1 MNTKLAGA
9 LLACGAAM
17 SAVPA
22 AAEIVLFGRD
32 QFEGRHFTSE
42 RGNRDLRNEGFN
54 DRATSVIVTG
64 RAWEVCEDIEFRG
77 RCMVLE
83 PGRYP
88 NLRSMGMSDN
98 ISSVR
103 PVRQGVRYNRDR
115 YAPPAPY
122 PVYDA
127 RRRGDERL
135 YEAEVVHVRAVYGQ
149 PEQRCWVE
157 REQVASTSPLPRS
170 GNEIGG
176 AVIGGI
182 LGGVLGHQVGSGRGN
197 DLATG
202 VGAVAGA
209 LAGSNVARER
219 AGGGVYTQDVRR
231 CENVRTSGNPE
242 YYDVTYR
249 FRGQEHRMQT
259 TSPPPPTI
267 TVNGRGE
274 PRIG

>member
-1 MNTKLAGA
+1 MNKRIVTALLAAGA
-9 LLACGAAM
+9 LT
-17 SAVPA
+17 SALPA

-32 QFEGRHFTSE
+32 NFDGRSVTLQQPTPDLG
-42 RGNRDLRNEGFN
+42 RGRLN
-54 DRATSVIVTG
+54 DRASSAIVYG
-64 RAWEVCEDIEFRG
+64 RAFEVCEHAGFRG
-77 RCMVLE
+77 DCRVLQ

-88 NLRSMGMSDN
+88 NLGAMGLGNS

-103 PVRQGVRYNRDR
+103 PLRAGARYDRDR
-115 YAPPAPY
+115 YAPAPSY
-122 PVYDA
+122 PVYDV
-127 RRRGDERL
+127 RRRKDERL
-135 YEAEVVHVRAVYGQ
+135 YEAEVVHVRGVYGQ
-149 PEQRCWVE
+149 PQQRCWVE
-157 REQVASTSPLPRS
+157 RQAVAESPWPRG

-202 VGAVAGA
+202 VGAIAGA
-209 LAGSNVARER
+209 LAGANVARNNTN
-219 AGGGVYTQDVRR
+219 GGPAYTQDVRR
-231 CENVRTSGNPE
+231 CTTGAPSGPPE

-259 TSPPPPTI
+259 TTPPPPTI

-274 PRIG
+274 PRVG

>member
-1 MNTKLAGA
+1 MNKRLIAA
-9 LLACGAAM
+9 LLASGALTA
-17 SAVPA
+17 AIPA

-32 QFEGRHFTSE
+32 NFEGRSLTVQAP
-42 RGNRDLRNEGFN
+42 NRDLNSGNFN
-54 DRATSVIVTG
+54 DRASSAIVYG
-64 RAWEVCEDIEFRG
+64 RHFEVCEHVNFGGECRI
-77 RCMVLE
+77 LP

-88 NLRSMGMSDN
+88 HLSAMGLGDQ
-98 ISSVR
+98 ISSAR
-103 PVRQGVRYNRDR
+103 PVRDGVSHKRDR
-115 YAPPAPY
+115 YAPGPAY
-122 PVYDA
+122 PAYDV

-135 YEAEVVHVRAVYGQ
+135 FEADVVHVREVYGQ
-149 PEQRCWVE
+149 PQQRCWVE
-157 REQVASTSPLPRS
+157 KQAVADSPWPRG
-170 GNEIGG
+170 GNEVGG

-209 LAGSNVARER
+209 LAGANVARSNSG
-219 AGGGVYTQDVRR
+219 APVYTQDVRR
-231 CENVRTSGNPE
+231 CTSAAPSGRPE

-259 TSPPPPTI
+259 TAPPPPTI

>member
-1 MNTKLAGA
+1 MNKRILAA
-9 LLACGAAM
+9 LLATGAAAA
-17 SAVPA
+17 AVPA
-22 AAEIVLFGRD
+22 AAEIVLYGRD
-32 QFEGRHFTSE
+32 NFEGRGLTIQ
-42 RGNRDLRNEGFN
+42 GPDRDLRNGNFN
-54 DRATSVIVTG
+54 DRASSAVVYG
-64 RAWEVCEDIEFRG
+64 RAYEVCENIQFSGNCR
-77 RCMVLE
+77 VLA

-88 NLRSMGMSDN
+88 SLASMGIGDS

-103 PVRQGVRYNRDR
+103 PAREGVSYDRDR
-115 YAPPAPY
+115 YAPPPPY
-122 PVYDA
+122 PAYDA
-127 RRRGDERL
+127 RRRPEERL
-135 YEAEVVHVRAVYGQ
+135 FEAEVVHVREVYGQ
-149 PEQRCWVE
+149 PQQRCWVE
-157 REQVASTSPLPRS
+157 RQAVGSPLPQS

-209 LAGSNVARER
+209 LAGANVARNQSG
-219 AGGGVYTQDVRR
+219 APAYTQDVRR
-231 CENVRTSGNPE
+231 CTSGAPSGRPE

-259 TSPPPPTI
+259 AAPPPPTI

-274 PRIG
+274 PRVG